1 MQFQWND
8 LVQGCVQPV
17 LDPKTGVQ
25 IGQVAT
31 LSCIPAIIANL
42 VTALFV
48 FAGLICL
55 VLIIASGYKFIN
67 SAGDPKRLG
76 SARDTLIHAILGLL
90 IVIFSFFIINLISII
105 TSVPCIKSFGLGC
118 Q

>member
-1 MQFQWND
+1 MFQWDRILIDAGGKACIEN
-8 LVQGCVQPV
+8 G
-17 LDPKTGVQ
+17 
-25 IGQVAT
+25 VAT
-31 LSCIPAIIANL
+31 ISCIPAVMASLIS
-42 VTALFV
+42 ALFIFV
-48 FAGLICL
+48 GLVCL

-67 SAGDPKRLG
+67 SAGDPKRLS

-90 IVIFSFFIINLISII
+90 VVLFSFFIINLISVI